1 MPKRAAAVV
10 RRADGS
16 LYTPPV
22 APEPE
27 PELEHVET
35 TGGFHGDADVD
46 LGQSMVTHGVASI
59 GSLQVD
65 CGGEINEQL
74 WGAGVA
80 LSTWFL
86 HAGKW
91 PTGGRGLLAGRPTV
105 LELGSGTGITGM
117 ACACA
122 GAGAVILTDL
132 PQAVPK
138 LQEAIDANQAALD
151 ASNATVT
158 AAALAWGDLD
168 ACYDVAP
175 EGVDL
180 VFGADLLYNPD
191 NFDALLATM
200 LELAQIRGA
209 RILLA
214 TENRWGTVNH
224 QWEDALARSALE
236 QVGEAIELPAPS
248 RLPRPVLLVELRP
261 REDGKGG
268 QPTEQIKVASGAF
281 SGAGSGQ

>member
-1 MPKRAAAVV
+1 MPKRATTLV
-10 RRADGS
+10 RKADGS
-16 LYTPPV
+16 LYVPATE
-22 APEPE
+22 PEPE
-27 PELEHVET
+27 PVPLEHVET
-35 TGGFHGDADVD
+35 TGGFHGDAEVG
-46 LGQSMVTHGVASI
+46 LGQSMVVHGVATF
-59 GSLQVD
+59 GDLRVE
-65 CGGEINEQL
+65 CGGDINEQL

-80 LSTWFL
+80 LSMWFM
-86 HAGKW
+86 HAGSW
-91 PTGGRGLLAGRPTV
+91 PTGGRGVLADRPVV

-117 ACACA
+117 VCACA

-138 LQEAIDANQAALD
+138 LEEAIEANETALA

-180 VFGADLLYNPD
+180 VIGADLLYNPA

-200 LELAQIRGA
+200 LELAQIREA

-214 TENRWGTVNH
+214 TENRWGTVNS
-224 QWEDALARSALE
+224 QWKDALARSGME
-236 QVGEAIELPAPS
+236 QVGGPIPLPAPS
-248 RLPRPVLLVELRP
+248 RLPRPVMLIELMP
-261 REDGKGG
+261 KESGEGG
-268 QPTEQIKVASGAF
+268 
-281 SGAGSGQ
+281 